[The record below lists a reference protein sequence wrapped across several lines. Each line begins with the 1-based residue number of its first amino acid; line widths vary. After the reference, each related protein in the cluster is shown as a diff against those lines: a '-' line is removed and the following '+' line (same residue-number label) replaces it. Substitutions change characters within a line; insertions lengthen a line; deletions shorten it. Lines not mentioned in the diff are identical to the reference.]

1 MKVDMKKKK
10 SQTKSKENKK
20 KANKK
25 QKTSG
30 SSRAPD
36 LWNRD
41 EGLKAITGKVLMFSS
56 ICWLVPKNKL
66 KWQPPTFIFTER

>member
-1 MKVDMKKKK
+1 MKLCGEKRGNPDMKVDMKKKK
-10 SQTKSKENKK
+10 SQTKSRENKK

-36 LWNRD
+36 L
-41 EGLKAITGKVLMFSS
+41 
-56 ICWLVPKNKL
+56 
-66 KWQPPTFIFTER
+66 